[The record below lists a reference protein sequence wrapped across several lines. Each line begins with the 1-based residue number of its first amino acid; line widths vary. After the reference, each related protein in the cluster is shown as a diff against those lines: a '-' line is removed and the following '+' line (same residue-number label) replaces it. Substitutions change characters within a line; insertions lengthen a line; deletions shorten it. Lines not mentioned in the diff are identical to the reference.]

1 MRYTGQSVM
10 GLTVSSGV
18 GKQLLDPEIG
28 CGLGKAIKILKRSA
42 IGRSPV
48 YSFPFVARIYR

>member
-10 GLTVSSGV
+10 GLTVGSGV
-18 GKQLLDPEIG
+18 ENQLLDPAIG
-28 CGLGKAIKILKRSA
+28 CGLGKAIKILEKSA
-42 IGRSPV
+42 IGLSQV